1 MLLYQVCLTKTNEID
16 RETMLFVFVGI
27 KTVEVVSV
35 KCNEICTLH
44 YQETIHV
51 KDIERDRDR
60 NREKIGKKGR
70 EKGKEKQRGRGR
82 E

>member
-1 MLLYQVCLTKTNEID
+1 MVRLQAQLIK
-16 RETMLFVFVGI
+16 LFVFVGI

-35 KCNEICTLH
+35 KCNEIFTLH

-60 NREKIGKKGR
+60 NRETIGKGR